1 MALKF
6 LNKKGWHT
14 GSLRNIENVWKAE
27 QKHESEQKKLEE
39 LRKQIQDE
47 REQSEFRQLQE
58 QAGLVPKQERLE
70 FLYDSGLA
78 VGRSNSDNF
87 PLGKPVEPQNNETEN
102 ELSKLAAVPGAL
114 FVAEKPPS
122 ANDVWRKLHTDPL
135 LMIRQREQEALA
147 QIKNN
152 PVKMEIIKKSVERQK
167 VNKED
172 KRKRKAE
179 KKKHD
184 KEKRKR
190 EQASSDSDSDID
202 TDNKGKKK
210 HHKEKKPRKSTSSD
224 FENSPEREHLKD
236 SEKQPAR
243 RYGGIPIDSRMH
255 RSSCHDRQRQRSRS
269 PSKNRERHIAP
280 LHNGQTYKSQSPSD
294 YGRMHRSISPLGRG
308 RQRSPSPVRKR
319 QRSPSP
325 VRKRQ
330 RSPSPDRRR
339 RRSPSPD
346 RQRQRS
352 PSQTYKSQ
360 SHSDYGRMHR
370 SISPL
375 GRGRQ
380 RPPSP
385 VRQRQ
390 RSPSPVRKRQRSPSP
405 DRRRHRSPSPDRQR
419 QRSPSPDRR
428 RHRSTSPDRR
438 RQRSPS
444 PDRRR
449 RRSPSPDRR
458 RPRSP
463 SNYDERQRTKCGS
476 GYAPSMSRSVD
487 VCLKDGKKNEAHE
500 ASNKSNGRD
509 TNSRLNVEN
518 AFVDPNISSKPVQR
532 TKYQAGKL
540 SEEEKADRLREMQID
555 AEIHEEQRWQR
566 LKKASDADAREAKEA
581 TKGTGK
587 SFLDSTNRSVYGA
600 EKGGSSTIEESIR
613 RRTHYLQG
621 SAVAGEGNA
630 FRR

>member
-308 RQRSPSPVRKR
+308 RQRSPSPVR
-319 QRSPSP
+319 
-325 VRKRQ
+325 
-330 RSPSPDRRR
+330 
-339 RRSPSPD
+339 
-346 RQRQRS
+346 
-352 PSQTYKSQ
+352 
-360 SHSDYGRMHR
+360 
-370 SISPL
+370 
-375 GRGRQ
+375 
-380 RPPSP
+380 
-385 VRQRQ
+385 QRQ

-438 RQRSPS
+438 RHRSTS

>member
-255 RSSCHDRQRQRSRS
+255 RSSCHDRQRQRSQS
-269 PSKNRERHIAP
+269 PSKYRERHIAP

-308 RQRSPSPVRKR
+308 RQRS
-319 QRSPSP
+319 
-325 VRKRQ
+325 
-330 RSPSPDRRR
+330 
-339 RRSPSPD
+339 
-346 RQRQRS
+346 
-352 PSQTYKSQ
+352 
-360 SHSDYGRMHR
+360 
-370 SISPL
+370 
-375 GRGRQ
+375 
-380 RPPSP
+380 PSP

>member
-255 RSSCHDRQRQRSRS
+255 RSSCHDRQRQRSQS
-269 PSKNRERHIAP
+269 PSKYRERHIAP

-339 RRSPSPD
+339 
-346 RQRQRS
+346 
-352 PSQTYKSQ
+352 
-360 SHSDYGRMHR
+360 
-370 SISPL
+370 
-375 GRGRQ
+375 
-380 RPPSP
+380 
-385 VRQRQ
+385 
-390 RSPSPVRKRQRSPSP
+390 
-405 DRRRHRSPSPDRQR
+405 HRSPSPDRQR

-438 RQRSPS
+438 RHRSTSPDRRRQRSPS
-444 PDRRR
+444 PNRRR